1 MRCLCKGLSPVLSE
15 HPHHG
20 PALSSPMQS
29 GNASPSAS
37 PRTGE
42 NSLQGAGIGF
52 AGGGKLRAQHIA
64 EEGGGGRFTTEKAVR
79 GGGGLG
85 LVIRPACRGRSRRS
99 RTSKGARCAVRL
111 YSSKAPRLASSL
123 AFHFF
128 VLSDAQ
134 SSLTVVPSPVQPD
147 RRLLRLRHGG
157 RHTGVQLRPFQGNDT

>member
-1 MRCLCKGLSPVLSE
+1 MRSLCKGLSPVLSE

-20 PALSSPMQS
+20 PEQSSRMQCLPLRL
-29 GNASPSAS
+29 ASHWRKFATGGGDWFRGRGEAESTAHRRGGRGREVHDGEGRARRRGSWSIDTAS
-37 PRTGE
+37 M
-42 NSLQGAGIGF
+42 QGAL
-52 AGGGKLRAQHIA
+52 AA
-64 EEGGGGRFTTEKAVR
+64 ESHEQGRTLCGTFV
-79 GGGGLG
+79 
-85 LVIRPACRGRSRRS
+85 
-99 RTSKGARCAVRL
+99 
-111 YSSKAPRLASSL
+111 SSKAPRLASSL

>member
-1 MRCLCKGLSPVLSE
+1 MRSLCKGLSPVLSE

-20 PALSSPMQS
+20 PEQSSRMQCLPLRL
-29 GNASPSAS
+29 ASHW
-37 PRTGE
+37 RK
-42 NSLQGAGIGF
+42 F
-52 AGGGKLRAQHIA
+52 ATGGGDWFRGRGEA
-64 EEGGGGRFTTEKAVR
+64 ESTAHRRGGRGREVHDGEGRAR
-79 GGGGLG
+79 RRGLG
-85 LVIRPACRGRSRRS
+85 LLIRPACRGRSRRS

>member
-1 MRCLCKGLSPVLSE
+1 VRCLCKGLSPVLSE

-20 PALSSPMQS
+20 PEQSSRMQCLPLRL
-29 GNASPSAS
+29 ASHWRKFA
-37 PRTGE
+37 TG
-42 NSLQGAGIGF
+42 GAGIGF